1 MAVKRSLVPLEKRS
15 IEALATDNL
24 REYILSGALQPGE
37 RITETT
43 LADQMGIGR
52 ATLRT
57 GLHQL
62 ATEGLLV
69 KKPYTSWEV
78 KSLTADDAWE
88 LWTLR
93 ASLESLAI
101 RLAAENM
108 TPQLQ
113 KMIEEAMNNLVHACM
128 KGSVHDAS
136 ECDFALHR
144 TLIECVGHKRLAEQY
159 RLVEQQVR
167 LYIQISN
174 QLMTGN
180 LPGIIEQHRPMIDA
194 LLRGDAMAAAHEA
207 WAHNESEGGKLVAWL
222 HQRARLESAIKR

>member
-1 MAVKRSLVPLEKRS
+1 MVVKRSLAPLEKRS
-15 IEALATDNL
+15 IEALATDSL
-24 REYILSGALQPGE
+24 REFILSGALQPGE

-62 ATEGLLV
+62 ASEGLLV

-78 KSLTADDAWE
+78 KSLNADDAWE

-108 TPQLQ
+108 TPHLQ
-113 KMIEEAMNNLVHACM
+113 SLIEEAMNNLVHACM
-128 KGSVHDAS
+128 NGDVHEAS

-144 TLIECVGHKRLAEQY
+144 TLIECVGHTRLADQY

-194 LLRGDAMAAAHEA
+194 LLRGDGLAAAHEA

-222 HQRARLESAIKR
+222 HQRARLESATKR